1 MNRKEL
7 EQKIIEWGHAKNIVD
22 PIKQTLKTLSEAG
35 QLAEAVCKSN
45 VDEVYRDNLYYSE
58 IENLPKIINDIGNI
72 EICLTIL
79 KNQLALE
86 QSDPLEAAWETKK
99 AERGKL

>member
-1 MNRKEL
+1 MNRQEL
-7 EQKIIEWGHAKNIVD
+7 EQNIIEWGHAKNIVD

-35 QLAEAVCKSN
+35 KLADAVCASN
-45 VDEVYRDNLYYSE
+45 LDEVYRDNLYYSE
-58 IENLPKIINDIGNI
+58 IENLPQIVDAIGNI

-86 QSDPLEAAWETKK
+86 QSEPLEAAWVEKE
-99 AERGKL
+99 ERGKL